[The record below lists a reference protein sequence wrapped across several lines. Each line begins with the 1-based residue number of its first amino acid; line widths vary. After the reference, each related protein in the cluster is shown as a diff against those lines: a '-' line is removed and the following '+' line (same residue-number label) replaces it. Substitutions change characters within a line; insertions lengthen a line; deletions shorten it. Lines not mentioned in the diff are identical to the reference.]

1 MSWGY
6 WGIVTGLLVLVT
18 VFFFTIDLFY
28 RGKKT
33 LPTSTHRISAA
44 QRMKPDRGMPPSR
57 RHQAACS

>member
-18 VFFFTIDLFY
+18 VFFFSIDLFY

-33 LPTSTHRISAA
+33 PSDELAPDKRGATHEAGSRHAA
-44 QRMKPDRGMPPSR
+44 
-57 RHQAACS
+57 